1 MSKVRQ
7 YYEHTLDKQTP
18 GRPKTA
24 ISPQG
29 RLAQTLDNPYDEGA
43 SSRGDPPDAIP
54 PSKLVP
60 VTTKDTPQYRIQ
72 TVAQRTGIPAA
83 TLRAWE
89 RRYGVPRPVRTET
102 AYRTYSERD
111 IELVEEL
118 RRLCNTGLS
127 PSEAANQVRQL
138 PSIEGGSSPS
148 AAIDDQKALLVGI
161 HDAVVANLVAAVRT
175 MNVPRIEAELLHAR
189 SLGTGLQVFERV
201 LKPALETVGDLW
213 HDGEISIGHE
223 HLATELITSTARDL
237 LRLSQPAESER
248 LALLACFADEV
259 HASPLY
265 GVGLRLVSWG
275 YRVVTLGALTPPAAL
290 GPAVKRLQ
298 PTVVGLSATTTPP
311 RARARELAEGYAL
324 ACGQVPWVVG
334 GRAAADLSELIGEF
348 GGITAPNNLEELRE
362 LFERRVFKPI
372 VQRRTRA
379 EK

>member
-1 MSKVRQ
+1 
-7 YYEHTLDKQTP
+7 
-18 GRPKTA
+18 
-24 ISPQG
+24 
-29 RLAQTLDNPYDEGA
+29 
-43 SSRGDPPDAIP
+43 
-54 PSKLVP
+54 VP
-60 VTTKDTPQYRIQ
+60 VTSKDTPQYRIQ

-127 PSEAANQVRQL
+127 PAEAANQLRQL
-138 PSIEGGSSPS
+138 PSQESSTSSALTIVGGRETPS
-148 AAIDDQKALLVGI
+148 ETQPVGTI
-161 HDAVVANLVAAVRT
+161 HETVVGELVAAVRT